1 MSNLEKNPF
10 ENAIGD
16 IVEAA
21 KETNAREDGD
31 YIGEDGLLYCGKC
44 HTRKERILT
53 IFGDNRKVPMNCA
66 CRQAA
71 YVAMQ
76 ADMRRKQLDIRRD
89 EAFALSEMKDWTF
102 ANDDGANPK
111 LTEALKRYVDGFPRM
126 IEKAQGIMLYGNS
139 GTGKT
144 FAACEVANAL
154 IDKGY
159 RVFVSSFSR
168 MANAMQST
176 WDGRQEYLNDL
187 ARYQLIVIDDLGV
200 ERQTQYM
207 QETVYN
213 IVDARYRS
221 RLPMIVT
228 TNLDISEIKKPS
240 DVSNTRIYDR
250 LIEMCFPIE
259 VKGCSRRRGKVRE
272 NYFEIKQFLG
282 L

>member
-10 ENAIGD
+10 ENALGN
-16 IVEAA
+16 IVEAT

-53 IFGDNRKVPMNCA
+53 IFGKSRKESMNCA
-66 CRQAA
+66 CKQAA
-71 YVAMQ
+71 YMAMQ
-76 ADMRRKQLDIRRD
+76 ADMRRKQLEIRRD
-89 EAFALSEMKDWTF
+89 EAFLLSEMKDWTF

-126 IEKAQGIMLYGNS
+126 IEKAQGILLYGNS

-187 ARYQLIVIDDLGV
+187 SRYQLIVIDDLGV
-200 ERQTQYM
+200 ERQTPYM
-207 QETVYN
+207 QEIVYN

-221 RLPMIVT
+221 RLPMIIT
-228 TNLDISEIKKPS
+228 TNLDISEIKKPG

-259 VKGCSRRRGKVRE
+259 VSGASRRRGKVCE
-272 NYFEIKQFLG
+272 SYNGMKQFLG